1 MNIWNIIFGL
11 MFIVLLYFSIHLII
25 NRGKIEVR
33 YMFIAV
39 LYSLLIGLPVTFF
52 SLYPERMN
60 LTFYVVYYAVFLLPV
75 YVNEFY
81 NCIKGRQEWRRLIL
95 IFFGVNLIIL
105 SPFAKGGLKMLLI
118 VLGLLFVSGFFVY
131 LFRYPH
137 LNPMWLQD
145 TAQKAA
151 ENIEKNCKYSSKP
164 VVLSIP
170 SKKTSCTKGQG
181 VTLFFKKKNV
191 IVKISKDFHEKLG
204 KPNMERYAEELVRR
218 IKNKIKEEGEIT

>member
-1 MNIWNIIFGL
+1 MTIWNIIFGS
-11 MFIVLLYFSIHLII
+11 MFIVLLYFSIHLIV
-25 NRGKIEVR
+25 NRGKIELK

-52 SLYPERMN
+52 SLYPEKMN
-60 LTFYVVYYAVFLLPV
+60 LAFYVGYYTVFLLPV

-95 IFFGVNLIIL
+95 IFFGVNLIVL
-105 SPFAKGGLKMLLI
+105 SPFAKGGLKMMLI
-118 VLGLLFVSGFFVY
+118 ILGLLFISGFFLY

-164 VVLSIP
+164 VVVSIP

-181 VTLFFKKKNV
+181 VNMFFKKKNV

-204 KPNMERYAEELVRR
+204 RPNMERYAEELVRR
-218 IKNKIKEEGEIT
+218 IKSKIKEEGEIT